1 MAENASKS
9 SESSGSSKSDPY
21 KTRPSGG
28 RWLRRGG
35 LLLVLLATVVWFA
48 PAIVAKTSL
57 RQRIPKLIFPTYPGT
72 VEVGETSIGWFSP
85 VVVKGLRAEDEEGHT
100 LLDAKEFSTVETL
113 WTLATRQTN
122 LGRMRLVD
130 PVVTVSIRQDGSNL
144 EDVYAKFM
152 TGPASTAP
160 IPAYELEIVNARIE
174 LANKSASRTSTIEP
188 VSLLMASTKG
198 GVDDIEVTIG
208 HVPASSSTSGSAEDE
223 PSTATSDWLAVRF
236 GNQPDEEAAA
246 ATTDTQH
253 LRLKARGWKLD
264 KLLPALARFEPAAE
278 LAGEFD
284 ADVKAQLRPTKESFD
299 WTWDGTV
306 SLRQLALSGLASLK
320 NDKVAIDTI
329 SAGGRFASQGGRL
342 SMDDAKLTTD
352 VGELTATGDIP
363 LAGLTATQGLNAVQ
377 SIVGE
382 EDFQL
387 AGHVDLKRLAALLP
401 QTLRV
406 RDETEITAGRLEVKL
421 TGEEAKGV
429 RSWTGGA
436 SLAGLTAVNRGET
449 IAWKGPFI
457 TAFQAHRQDGAIVV
471 DRLTCQSDFLQVSGG
486 GTLTDAHFTASGD
499 LNKLEQNLER
509 FIDLGLEKIAGR
521 LKVDGSI
528 KREENDRASLVAA
541 VHLDEFQWNV
551 SADNVWREDRLE
563 LIATA
568 AARTDGGTNLQRIE
582 SATLRLTSGA
592 DSLSA
597 KLNAAIDLPATSAT
611 WPVTA
616 TLAGGLGT
624 WQNRLKPFVVLQ
636 GWQLAGDTSIEAA
649 LAAGPQQIQLERLTV
664 NIDQLQARGPEWFV
678 QEPQFKLETSGV
690 WKVAEMEW
698 SSPQSTL
705 TASSLSCRIDNLD
718 VALTKTGGLARLAG
732 DAAYRADL
740 DKLSRWKNQALE
752 RPSYHLIGALSGRAT
767 VTEDANL
774 MTADIDTNIEKLVV
788 AALQTQAGQQP
799 RWEALWR
806 EPKLHLT
813 GQASYDS
820 TRDDLKLG
828 ASSLSAEGVN
838 LTAKG
843 SMEKLSTAQRVDL
856 TGELGYDWDVLVQR
870 FGAALGKEIQLT
882 GKGQRPFALKGSL
895 ASLSASTGTTASR
908 QLPARPV
915 SLPNDPNHRPPNSPS
930 TDSAVAGLSDLSG
943 QAGLGWQSA
952 VIYGLTAGPADVSAK
967 LDKGVC
973 QFAPLDTTINEGRL
987 HFTPQVR
994 LDQSPAL
1001 LVLPQEKVIDQVR
1014 LSPELCGS
1022 WLKFVMP
1029 LLADAAEVEG
1039 KFSLDVAGGSL
1050 PLMTPATGELTGAVA
1065 IHQAQV
1071 RPGPSSM
1078 QIVGLIDQIRSVIRQ
1093 RPGADPQRERVWM
1106 EMPEQTVDFKL
1117 AEGRMHHRALTIQI
1131 KDVTLRTSGSVG
1143 MDETLNL
1150 MAEFSIPDE
1159 WLGNTKLL
1167 ASLKGKSIRIPIGGT
1182 LSRPHPDGRVLGE
1195 LTKQLGG
1202 SALEGLFEKQLDGK
1216 LDGLFKKNLNKLL
1229 PE

>member
-1 MAENASKS
+1 MAETAPKTL
-9 SESSGSSKSDPY
+9 ESSGSSKSAPY
-21 KTRPSGG
+21 KTRPKGG
-28 RWLRRGG
+28 RWLMRGG
-35 LLLVLLATVVWFA
+35 LLLALLATAVWFA

-57 RQRIPKLIFPTYPGT
+57 RQRIPKLIFPTYPGAI
-72 VEVGETSIGWFSP
+72 EVGEMSIGWFSP
-85 VVVKGLRAEDEEGHT
+85 IVVQGLKAEDEEGHT
-100 LLDAKEFSTVETL
+100 LLDIKEFSTVETL

-144 EDVYAKFM
+144 EDAYAKFM
-152 TGPASTAP
+152 SGPASTAP
-160 IPAYELEIVNARIE
+160 IPAYELEIINARIE
-174 LANKSASRTSTIEP
+174 LTNKAASRTSTIEP
-188 VSLLMASTKG
+188 VSLVMASTKG
-198 GVDDIEVTIG
+198 GVDDIELTIG
-208 HVPASSSTSGSAEDE
+208 HAPSSSVSADDE
-223 PSTATSDWLAVRF
+223 PATAADWLAAHY
-236 GNQPDEEAAA
+236 GNRPGEEAAA

-253 LRLKARGWKLD
+253 LQLKARGWKLD
-264 KLLPALARFEPAAE
+264 KLLPALTRFESAAE

-320 NDKVAIDTI
+320 NDKVALDTI
-329 SAGGRFASQGGRL
+329 TAGGRFASQSGRL

-363 LAGLTATQGLNAVQ
+363 LAGLTAAQGLNAVQ

-406 RDETEITAGRLEVKL
+406 REGTEITAGRLEVKL
-421 TGEEAKGV
+421 TGAETKGM
-429 RSWTGGA
+429 RSWNGGA

-449 IAWKGPFI
+449 IAWKTPFI

-528 KREENDRASLVAA
+528 KREDHDRATLVAA
-541 VHLDEFQWNV
+541 VHLDEFQWNI
-551 SADNVWREDRLE
+551 SADNVWQEDRLE

-568 AARTDGGTNLQRIE
+568 SARTEGGTNLQRID
-582 SATLRLTSGA
+582 SATLRLTSGN
-592 DSLSA
+592 DSLTA
-597 KLNAAIDLPATSAT
+597 KLNEAIDLPATSAT

-616 TLAGGLGT
+616 TLTGGLGT
-624 WQNRLKPFVVLQ
+624 WQNRLKPFVVLK
-636 GWQLAGDTSIEAA
+636 GWQLAGDTNIEAA
-649 LAAGPQQIQLERLTV
+649 LAAGPKQINLERLAV
-664 NIDQLQARGPEWFV
+664 NIDQLQARGLEWFV
-678 QEPQFKLETSGV
+678 QEPQLKLETSGV

-767 VTEDANL
+767 VTEAANL

-788 AALQTQAGQQP
+788 AALQAPPGQQP
-799 RWEALWR
+799 RWEKMWS

-813 GQASYDS
+813 GKGSYDS
-820 TRDDLKLG
+820 AQDELKLD
-828 ASSLSAEGVN
+828 ASSLSAEGLNV
-838 LTAKG
+838 TAKG

-856 TGELGYDWDVLVQR
+856 TGELGYDWDVLVER
-870 FGAALGKEIQLT
+870 FGAALGKNIQLT
-882 GKGQRPFALKGSL
+882 GKDQRPFALKGSL
-895 ASLSASTGTTASR
+895 ASFTASTGATASR
-908 QLPARPV
+908 QVPTRPV
-915 SLPNDPNHRPPNSPS
+915 SLAYDPNNRTPNSSS

-943 QAGLGWQSA
+943 QAGVGWQSA
-952 VIYGLTAGPADVSAK
+952 IIYGLTAGPGDVSAQ
-967 LDKGVC
+967 LDKGIC

-987 HFTPQVR
+987 HFTPQIR
-994 LDQSPAL
+994 FDQSSSL
-1001 LVLPQEKVIDQVR
+1001 IVLPPEKVIDQVR
-1014 LSPELCGS
+1014 LSPELCSS

-1050 PLMTPATGELTGAVA
+1050 PLMTPATGEMNGAVA

-1078 QIVGLIDQIRSVIRQ
+1078 QILGLIDQVRSVIRQ

-1106 EMPEQTVDFKL
+1106 ELPEQTVDFKL
-1117 AEGRMHHRALTIQI
+1117 EEGRVHHRALTIQI
-1131 KDVTLRTSGSVG
+1131 KDVTLQTSGSVG
-1143 MDETLNL
+1143 TDETLNL
-1150 MAEFSIPDE
+1150 IAEFGIPDE
-1159 WLGNTKLL
+1159 WIGNTKLL
-1167 ASLKGKSIRIPIGGT
+1167 AGLKGKSIRIPIGGT
-1182 LSRPHPDGRVLGE
+1182 LSRPLPDARILGE

-1202 SALEGLFEKQLDGK
+1202 SALEGLLEKKLDGA
-1216 LDGLFKKNLNKLL
+1216 LDGLFNKLL
-1229 PE
+1229 PK

>member
-1 MAENASKS
+1 MAETASKS
-9 SESSGSSKSDPY
+9 PESSGSSKSVSY
-21 KTRPSGG
+21 KTRPTGG
-28 RWLRRGG
+28 RWLMRGG
-35 LLLVLLATVVWFA
+35 WFLVLLATAVWFA

-85 VVVKGLRAEDEEGHT
+85 IVVRGLKAEDEEGHT
-100 LLDAKEFSTVETL
+100 LLDVKEFSTVETL

-130 PVVTVSIRQDGSNL
+130 PVMTVSIRRDGSNL
-144 EDVYAKFM
+144 EDVYARFM
-152 TGPASTAP
+152 SGPPSTAP
-160 IPAYELEIVNARIE
+160 VPAFELEIVNARLE
-174 LANKSASRTSTIEP
+174 LANKVASCSSTIES
-188 VSLLMASTKG
+188 VSLVLASTKG
-198 GVDDIEVTIG
+198 GVNELELTIG
-208 HVPASSSTSGSAEDE
+208 HAPSSTDSAEE
-223 PSTATSDWLAVRF
+223 GQPATVSDWLAVRF
-236 GNQPDEEAAA
+236 GNVPTDEAAA

-264 KLLPALARFEPAAE
+264 KLLPALTRFEPAAE
-278 LAGEFD
+278 MFGEFD

-306 SLRQLALSGLASLK
+306 SLRQLALSGLAALK
-320 NDKVAIDTI
+320 HDKVSLDSIT
-329 SAGGRFASQGGRL
+329 AGGRFASQAGRL
-342 SMDDAKLTTD
+342 SMDDAKFTTD

-363 LAGLTATQGLNAVQ
+363 LTGLTAAQGLNAVQ

-406 RDETEITAGRLEVKL
+406 REGTEITAGRVEVKL
-421 TGEEAKGV
+421 IGAEAKGA
-429 RSWTGGA
+429 RTWNGGA

-449 IAWKGPFI
+449 IAWKTPFI

-499 LNKLEQNLER
+499 LSKLEQNLER

-528 KREENDRASLVAA
+528 KREENDRASFVAA

-551 SADNVWREDRLE
+551 SADNVWHEDRLE

-568 AARTDGGTNLQRIE
+568 SARTDGGTNLQRID
-582 SATLRLTSGA
+582 SATLRLTSGN

-597 KLNAAIDLPATSAT
+597 KLNEAIDLPATSAT

-616 TLAGGLGT
+616 TLTGGLGT
-624 WQNRLKPFVVLQ
+624 WQNRLKPFVVLK
-636 GWQLAGDTSIEAA
+636 GWQLAGDANIEAA
-649 LAAGPQQIQLERLTV
+649 LAAGPRQINLERLAV
-664 NIDQLQARGPEWFV
+664 NINQLQARGLEWFV
-678 QEPQFKLETSGV
+678 QEPQLKLETSGV

-718 VALTKTGGLARLAG
+718 VALTKAGGLARLAG

-752 RPSYHLIGALSGRAT
+752 RPSYHLVGALSGRAT
-767 VTEDANL
+767 VTEEANL
-774 MTADIDTNIEKLVV
+774 MTADIDANVEKLVI
-788 AALQTQAGQQP
+788 AALQTPAGQP
-799 RWEALWR
+799 PKWEAMWR

-813 GQASYDS
+813 GQGSYDS
-820 TRDDLKLG
+820 VQDDLKLD
-828 ASSLSAEGVN
+828 ASSLSAEGLNVS
-838 LTAKG
+838 AKG

-856 TGELGYDWDVLVQR
+856 TGQLGYDWDVLVQR
-870 FGAALGKEIQLT
+870 FGAALGKNIQLT
-882 GKGQRPFALKGSL
+882 GKDQRPFALKGSL
-895 ASLSASTGTTASR
+895 ASLTASTGTTASR
-908 QLPARPV
+908 QVPTRPV
-915 SLPNDPNHRPPNSPS
+915 SVTNDPNSGTPNVPS
-930 TDSAVAGLSDLSG
+930 TDSTIAGLSDLSG

-952 VIYGLTAGPADVSAK
+952 IVYGLTAGPGDVSAK
-967 LDKGVC
+967 LDKGIC

-987 HFTPQVR
+987 HFTPQIR
-994 LDQSPAL
+994 LDQSPVL
-1001 LVLPQEKVIDQVR
+1001 IVLPREKVIDQVR
-1014 LSPELCGS
+1014 LSPELCSS

-1050 PLMTPATGELTGAVA
+1050 PLMTPSTGEMNGAVA

-1071 RPGPSSM
+1071 RPGPFSM
-1078 QIVGLIDQIRSVIRQ
+1078 QLVGLVDQIRAVIRQ
-1093 RPGADPQRERVWM
+1093 RAAGDPQRERVWM
-1106 EMPEQTVDFKL
+1106 EMPEQSVDFKL
-1117 AEGRMHHRALTIQI
+1117 TQGRMHHRMITFQI

-1150 MAEFSIPDE
+1150 MAEFGIPDD
-1159 WLGNTKLL
+1159 WIGNTKLL
-1167 ASLKGKSIRIPIGGT
+1167 VGLKGKSIRIPIGGT
-1182 LSRPHPDGRVLGE
+1182 LSRPHPDSRVLGE
-1195 LTKQLGG
+1195 LTQQLGG
-1202 SALEGLFEKQLDGK
+1202 SALEGLLEKNLDNK

-1229 PE
+1229 PQ

>member
-1 MAENASKS
+1 M
-9 SESSGSSKSDPY
+9 
-21 KTRPSGG
+21 
-28 RWLRRGG
+28 RGG
-35 LLLVLLATVVWFA
+35 LLLALLATTVWFA
-48 PAIVAKTSL
+48 PTIVAKTSL

-85 VVVKGLRAEDEEGHT
+85 IVVKGLKAEDEEGHT

-113 WTLATRQTN
+113 WTLVTRQTN

-130 PVVTVSIRQDGSNL
+130 PVVTVSIRENGSNL

-152 TGPASTAP
+152 SGPASTAP
-160 IPAYELEIVNARIE
+160 VPAYELEIVNARIE
-174 LANKSASRTSTIEP
+174 LANKAASRTSTIEP
-188 VSLLMASTKG
+188 VSLVMASTKG
-198 GVDDIEVTIG
+198 GMDDIKLTIG
-208 HVPASSSTSGSAEDE
+208 HIPASSLSADDE
-223 PSTATSDWLAVRF
+223 PTTASDWLAVRF
-236 GNQPDEEAAA
+236 GNKPGAEATA

-253 LRLKARGWKLD
+253 LQLKARGWKLD
-264 KLLPALARFEPAAE
+264 KLLPALTRFDPVAE
-278 LAGEFD
+278 LSGEFD

-320 NDKVAIDTI
+320 NDKVVLDTI
-329 SAGGRFASQGGRL
+329 TAGGRFASQGGRL

-363 LAGLTATQGLNAVQ
+363 LAGLTAIQGLSAVQ

-387 AGHVDLKRLAALLP
+387 AGHVDLRRLAALLP

-406 RDETEITAGRLEVKL
+406 REGTEITAGRLEVEL
-421 TGEEAKGV
+421 IGEETKGT
-429 RSWTGGA
+429 RNWSGGA

-449 IAWKGPFI
+449 IAWKTPFI
-457 TAFQAHRQDGAIVV
+457 TAFQAHRRDGAIVV
-471 DRLTCQSDFLQVSGG
+471 DRVTCQSDFLQVSGG

-528 KREENDRASLVAA
+528 KREENDRASFVAA
-541 VHLDEFQWNV
+541 VHLDEFLWNV
-551 SADNVWREDRLE
+551 SADNVWQEDRLE

-568 AARTDGGTNLQRIE
+568 SAHTDGGTNLQRID
-582 SATLRLTSGA
+582 SATLRLTSGN

-597 KLNAAIDLPATSAT
+597 KLNEAIDLPATSAT

-616 TLAGGLGT
+616 TLTGGLGT
-624 WQNRLKPFVVLQ
+624 WQTRLKPFVVLK
-636 GWQLAGDTSIEAA
+636 GWQLAGDTNIEAA
-649 LAAGPQQIQLERLTV
+649 LAAGPRQINLERLAV
-664 NIDQLQARGPEWFV
+664 NIDQLQARGLEWFV
-678 QEPQFKLETSGV
+678 QEPQLKLETSGV

-718 VALTKTGGLARLAG
+718 VALTKAGGLARLAG

-752 RPSYHLIGALSGRAT
+752 RPSYHLVGALSGRAT
-767 VTEDANL
+767 VTEEANL
-774 MTADIDTNIEKLVV
+774 MTADIDTNVEKLVV
-788 AALQTQAGQQP
+788 AALQTPAGQQP
-799 RWEALWR
+799 RWEAMWR
-806 EPKLHLT
+806 EPKLHLI
-813 GQASYDS
+813 GQGSYDS
-820 TRDDLKLG
+820 SSDDLKLDT
-828 ASSLSAEGVN
+828 AS
-838 LTAKG
+838 LTADGLSVATKG
-843 SMEKLSTAQRVDL
+843 TMQKLSTAQRVDL

-870 FGAALGKEIQLT
+870 FGATLGKNIQLT
-882 GKGQRPFALKGSL
+882 GRDQRPFALKGSL
-895 ASLSASTGTTASR
+895 ANLTASTGTTSSR
-908 QLPARPV
+908 PVSTRPV
-915 SLPNDPNHRPPNSPS
+915 SLANDPNTGTPNTSS
-930 TDSAVAGLSDLSG
+930 TDSAVAGLSNLSG
-943 QAGLGWQSA
+943 RAGLGWQSA
-952 VIYGLTAGPADVSAK
+952 IVYGLTAGPGDVSAK
-967 LDKGVC
+967 LDKGIC

-987 HFTPQVR
+987 HFTPQIR

-1001 LVLPQEKVIDQVR
+1001 IVLPQEKVIDQVR

-1039 KFSLDVAGGSL
+1039 KFSLDVTGGSL
-1050 PLMTPATGELTGAVA
+1050 PLMAPTSGEMSGAVA

-1071 RPGPSSM
+1071 RPGPFSM
-1078 QIVGLIDQIRSVIRQ
+1078 QIVGLVDQIRSVIRQ
-1093 RPGADPQRERVWM
+1093 RATGDPQRERVWM
-1106 EMPEQTVDFKL
+1106 EMPEQSVDFKL
-1117 AEGRMHHRALTIQI
+1117 TQGRMHHRAITFQI

-1150 MAEFSIPDE
+1150 MAEFGIPDE
-1159 WLGNTKLL
+1159 WVGNTKLL
-1167 ASLKGKSIRIPIGGT
+1167 AGLKGKSIRLPIGGT
-1182 LSRPHPDGRVLGE
+1182 LSRPHPDSRVLGE

-1202 SALEGLFEKQLDGK
+1202 SALEGLLEKQLDNK
-1216 LDGLFKKNLNKLL
+1216 LDGLFKKKLNKLL

>member
-1 MAENASKS
+1 MV
-9 SESSGSSKSDPY
+9 
-21 KTRPSGG
+21 
-28 RWLRRGG
+28 RGG
-35 LLLVLLATVVWFA
+35 LLLTLLATAVWFA
-48 PAIVAKTSL
+48 PAIVAQTSL

-85 VVVKGLRAEDEEGHT
+85 IVVKGLRAEDEEGHT

-130 PVVTVSIRQDGSNL
+130 PVVTVSIRKDGSNL

-152 TGPASTAP
+152 SGPASAAP
-160 IPAYELEIVNARIE
+160 VPAFELEIVNARIE
-174 LANKSASRTSTIEP
+174 LANKSSSSTSTIEP
-188 VSLLMASTKG
+188 VSLVMVSTKG
-198 GVDDIEVTIG
+198 GVDDMELTIG
-208 HVPASSSTSGSAEDE
+208 HAPSTSGSADDGLV
-223 PSTATSDWLAVRF
+223 TGGSDWLAVRF
-236 GNQPDEEAAA
+236 GNKLVEEEAA

-253 LRLKARGWKLD
+253 LQLKARGWKLE
-264 KLLPALARFEPAAE
+264 KLLPALTRFEPAAE
-278 LAGEFD
+278 LSGEFD

-306 SLRQLALSGLASLK
+306 SLRQLALSGLAALK
-320 NDKVAIDTI
+320 DDKIALDAIT
-329 SAGGRFASQGGRL
+329 AGGRFASQGGRL

-363 LAGLTATQGLNAVQ
+363 LAGLTAAQGLNAVQ

-387 AGHVDLKRLAALLP
+387 TGHVDLKRLAALLP

-406 RDETEITAGRLEVKL
+406 REGTEITAGRLEVKL
-421 TGEEAKGV
+421 IGEEAKGV
-429 RSWTGGA
+429 RSWNGGA
-436 SLAGLTAVNRGET
+436 SLAGLSAVNRGET
-449 IAWKGPFI
+449 VAWKTPFI

-486 GTLTDAHFTASGD
+486 GTLTNAHFTANGD
-499 LNKLEQNLER
+499 LSKLEQNLER

-528 KREENDRASLVAA
+528 KREENDRASFVAA

-551 SADNVWREDRLE
+551 SADNVWQEDRLE

-568 AARTDGGTNLQRIE
+568 AARTDGGTNLQRID
-582 SATLRLTSGA
+582 SATLRLTSGS

-597 KLNAAIDLPATSAT
+597 KLNEAIDLPATSAT

-616 TLAGGLGT
+616 TLTGGLGT
-624 WQNRLKPFVVLQ
+624 WQNRLKPFVVLK
-636 GWQLAGDTSIEAA
+636 GWQLAGDANIEAV
-649 LAAGPQQIQLERLTV
+649 LAAGPKQINLDHLTV
-664 NIDQLQARGPEWFV
+664 NIEQLQAHGLDWFV
-678 QEPQFKLETSGV
+678 QEPQLKLETSGV

-752 RPSYHLIGALSGRAT
+752 RPSYHLIGALTGRAT
-767 VTEDANL
+767 VTEEANL
-774 MTADIDTNIEKLVV
+774 MTADLDANVEKLVV
-788 AALQTQAGQQP
+788 AALQTSEGQQP
-799 RWEALWR
+799 RWEKMWS

-813 GQASYDS
+813 GQGSYDS
-820 TRDDLKLG
+820 AQDDLKLD
-828 ASSLSAEGVN
+828 ASSLSAEGLNV
-838 LTAKG
+838 TAKG
-843 SMEKLSTAQRVDL
+843 SMEKLSTKQRVDL
-856 TGELGYDWDVLVQR
+856 TGQLGYDWDVLVQR
-870 FGAALGKEIQLT
+870 FGAALGKNIQLT
-882 GKGQRPFALKGSL
+882 GKDQRPFALKGSL
-895 ASLSASTGTTASR
+895 ASLTASTDTMASR
-908 QLPARPV
+908 QVPTRPV
-915 SLPNDPNHRPPNSPS
+915 SVTNEPNTGTRNSPS
-930 TDSAVAGLSDLSG
+930 TDSTIEGLSDLSG

-952 VIYGLTAGPADVSAK
+952 IIYGLTAGSGDVSAK
-967 LDKGVC
+967 LDRGIC

-987 HFTPQVR
+987 HFTPQIR

-1001 LVLPQEKVIDQVR
+1001 IVLPQEKVIDQVR

-1022 WLKFVMP
+1022 WLKFIMP

-1039 KFSLDVAGGSL
+1039 KFSLDVAGGLL
-1050 PLMTPATGELTGAVA
+1050 PLTAPATGEMNGAVA

-1071 RPGPSSM
+1071 RPGPFSM
-1078 QIVGLIDQIRSVIRQ
+1078 QIVGLVDQIRAVIRQ
-1093 RPGADPQRERVWM
+1093 RTAGEPQRERVWM
-1106 EMPEQTVDFKL
+1106 EMPEQSVDFKL
-1117 AEGRMHHRALTIQI
+1117 TQGRMHHRAITFQI
-1131 KDVTLRTSGSVG
+1131 KEVTLRTSGSVG

-1150 MAEFSIPDE
+1150 MAEFGIPDE

-1167 ASLKGKSIRIPIGGT
+1167 AGLKGKSIKIPIGGT
-1182 LSRPHPDGRVLGE
+1182 LSRPHPDVRVLGE
-1195 LTKQLGG
+1195 LTKQMGG
-1202 SALEGLFEKQLDGK
+1202 SALEGLLEKNLDNK
-1216 LDGLFKKNLNKLL
+1216 LEGLFKKNLNKLL

>member
-1 MAENASKS
+1 MTETASKT
-9 SESSGSSKSDPY
+9 SEPSGSSKPVPY
-21 KTRPSGG
+21 KTRSSGG
-28 RWLRRGG
+28 RWLMRGG
-35 LLLVLLATVVWFA
+35 LLLALLATGVWFA

-72 VEVGETSIGWFSP
+72 VEVGETSIGWMSP
-85 VVVKGLRAEDEEGHT
+85 IVVKGLRAEDEEGHT

-130 PVVTVSIRQDGSNL
+130 PVVHVSIRQDGSNL
-144 EDVYAKFM
+144 EDVLAKFM
-152 TGPASTAP
+152 SGPASTAP
-160 IPAYELEIVNARIE
+160 IPAFEFEIVNARIE
-174 LANKSASRTSTIEP
+174 LSNKSASRTSTIEP
-188 VSLLMASTKG
+188 VSLVLASTKG

-208 HVPASSSTSGSAEDE
+208 NAPASSASADDE
-223 PSTATSDWLAVRF
+223 PSSAATDWLAVRF
-236 GNQPDEEAAA
+236 GNKPGEEASAT
-246 ATTDTQH
+246 TTDTQH

-264 KLLPALARFEPAAE
+264 KLLPALTRFEPAAE
-278 LAGEFD
+278 LSGEFD
-284 ADVKAQLRPTKESFD
+284 ADVTAQLRPTKESFD

-306 SLRQLALSGLASLK
+306 SLRQLALSGLSALQ
-320 NDKVAIDTI
+320 NDKVALDTI
-329 SAGGRFASQGGRL
+329 TAGGRFASQGGRL

-352 VGELTATGDIP
+352 IGELTATGDIP
-363 LAGLTATQGLNAVQ
+363 LAGLTAAQGLKAVQ
-377 SIVGE
+377 SIVDE

-406 RDETEITAGRLEVKL
+406 RPGTEITAGCLEVKL
-421 TGEEAKGV
+421 IGAEANGA
-429 RSWTGGA
+429 RTWSGGA

-449 IAWKGPFI
+449 IAWKAPFI

-528 KREENDRASLVAA
+528 KREENDRASFVAA
-541 VHLDEFQWNV
+541 VHLDDFQWNV
-551 SADNVWREDRLE
+551 SADNVWHEDRLE

-568 AARTDGGTNLQRIE
+568 AARTDGGTNLHRID
-582 SATLRLTSGA
+582 SATLRLTSGD
-592 DSLSA
+592 DSLTA
-597 KLNAAIDLPATSAT
+597 KLNEAIDLPATSAT

-616 TLAGGLGT
+616 KLTGGLGT

-636 GWQLAGDTSIEAA
+636 GWQLAGATNIEAA
-649 LAAGPQQIQLERLTV
+649 LAAGPTQINLERLAV
-664 NIDQLQARGPEWFV
+664 NIDQLQARGVDWFV
-678 QEPQFKLETSGV
+678 QEPQLKLETSGV

-698 SSPQSTL
+698 SSPQSML
-705 TASSLSCRIDNLD
+705 TTSSLSCRIDNLD
-718 VALTKTGGLARLAG
+718 VALTKAGGIARLAG
-732 DAAYRADL
+732 EAAYRADL
-740 DKLSRWKNQALE
+740 DKLSRWKNQALD
-752 RPSYHLIGALSGRAT
+752 RHSYHLIGELSGRAT

-774 MTADIDTNIEKLVV
+774 MTADFDASVEKLVI
-788 AALQTQAGQQP
+788 AALQTPAGQQP
-799 RWEALWR
+799 HWEAMWR

-813 GQASYDS
+813 GQGSYDS
-820 TRDDLKLG
+820 AQDDLKLD
-828 ASSLSAEGVN
+828 ASSLSAEGLSVS
-838 LTAKG
+838 AKG
-843 SMEKLSTAQRVDL
+843 SMDKLSTAQRVDL
-856 TGELGYDWDVLVQR
+856 TGQLGYDWDVLVQR
-870 FGAALGKEIQLT
+870 FGAALGKNIQLT
-882 GKGQRPFALKGSL
+882 GKDQRPFALKGSL
-895 ASLSASTGTTASR
+895 ASLTASTDSTASR
-908 QLPARPV
+908 QVPTRPV
-915 SLPNDPNHRPPNSPS
+915 SLPQGSNNAVPKPS
-930 TDSAVAGLSDLSG
+930 SSSDAIAGLSDLSG

-952 VIYGLTAGPADVSAK
+952 ILYGLTAGPGDVSAR
-967 LDKGVC
+967 LDKGIC

-987 HFTPQVR
+987 HFTPQIR

-1014 LSPELCGS
+1014 LSPELCSS

-1050 PLMTPATGELTGAVA
+1050 PLMTPTSGEMSGAVGV
-1065 IHQAQV
+1065 HRAQV
-1071 RPGPSSM
+1071 RPGPASM

-1093 RPGADPQRERVWM
+1093 RAAGDPQRERVWM
-1106 EMPEQTVDFKL
+1106 ELPEQSVDFKL
-1117 AEGRMHHRALTIQI
+1117 TQGRMHHRALTIQI
-1131 KDVTLRTSGSVG
+1131 QDVTLRTSGFVG

-1150 MAEFSIPDE
+1150 TAEFVIPDD
-1159 WLGNTKLL
+1159 WIGNTKLL
-1167 ASLKGKSIRIPIGGT
+1167 AGLKGKSIRIPIGGT
-1182 LSRPHPDGRVLGE
+1182 LSRPVPDGRILGE
-1195 LTKQLGG
+1195 LTRQLGG
-1202 SALEGLFEKQLDGK
+1202 SALEGLLEKKLDSK